1 MDRRTFCLSLLGGS
15 LLTGCQQTLFPNLP
29 RPFRPPPPGP
39 PTFSFYHLSGWDW
52 SQVQRVVVLPF
63 LNETATTRAAD
74 DVQQALLGELQR
86 LGRFEVVPA
95 PPDSRAILSACLRRG
110 GRFDEAVL
118 LDIARLSSADVVVH
132 GVVTQYNL
140 HPRPRL
146 GLVVQAVAPLD
157 GKVVASVD
165 GLWDTTDATVA
176 ERCRAFYRQRPRP
189 LPPFIRN
196 NVVPH
201 DYVYTEELALDS
213 PTLFNRWVCWEVAR
227 ILLGYRVPGVVYG
240 ADAQLMMPAAPL
252 PEEPSF
258 PAPEA
263 NR

>member
-1 MDRRTFCLSLLGGS
+1 VI
-15 LLTGCQQTLFPNLP
+15 LP
-29 RPFRPPPPGP
+29 FFNETETSRVAE
-39 PTFSFYHLSGWDW
+39 
-52 SQVQRVVVLPF
+52 QVQ
-63 LNETATTRAAD
+63 
-74 DVQQALLGELQR
+74 QGLLGELQR

-95 PPDSRAILSACLRRG
+95 PADDQAVLSACVRRG

-118 LDIARLSSADVVVH
+118 LHIARISCADVVVH
-132 GVVTQYNL
+132 GIVTHYQL

-146 GLVVQAVAPLD
+146 GLVVQAVAPGE

-201 DYVYTEELALDS
+201 DYVFTEDLALDS
-213 PTLFNRWVCWEVAR
+213 PALFQRWVCWEVAR

-240 ADAQLMMPAAPL
+240 AESRTLPLGELPHDPLGAPAASPMH
-252 PEEPSF
+252 
-258 PAPEA
+258 
-263 NR
+263 